1 MKKASCVI
9 ALLQL
14 IVTGVFLRLLPDT
27 VPIHWD
33 IMGRADN
40 FGSKYTYLIMP
51 VVTAA
56 MVLLLIV
63 SARSLT
69 KKAEASGDEKKTAEA
84 ASNVKVMNIVMVGV
98 TVLMSVIQCYNLW
111 NAMRSGKVG
120 AENITDN
127 GLGIMTFMMGLLFI
141 VLGNFMPKTKRN
153 GGIGLRTASSMYND
167 TTWRK
172 SNNYAGKA
180 LMIAGVLTV
189 ITALF
194 AKPAIAVLLMLVY
207 NIGATVDSCVYAKKV
222 CEEEKKLNSPAAS
235 E

>member
-1 MKKASCVI
+1 MKKAVWII
-9 ALLQL
+9 AVLQV
-14 IVTGVFLRLLPDT
+14 IVTGVFLRLMPDT

-51 VVTAA
+51 AVTAA
-56 MVLLLIV
+56 MVLF
-63 SARSLT
+63 LT
-69 KKAEASGDEKKTAEA
+69 AMGRPLAKKAEGAQDEKKTAEA
-84 ASNVKVMNIVMVGV
+84 VNNIKVMNIVMVSV
-98 TVLMSVIQCYNLW
+98 TVLMSVIQCYNLY
-111 NAMRSGKVG
+111 NATRSGKVG
-120 AENITDN
+120 AENLTDN
-127 GLGIMTFMMGLLFI
+127 GLGIMVFMMGLMFI

-153 GGIGLRTASSMYND
+153 GSIGLRTSSSMYND

-194 AKPAIAVLLMLVY
+194 TKPAIAIVLMLVY
-207 NIGATVDSCVYAKKV
+207 NITSTVASCVYAKKV
-222 CEEEKKLNSPAAS
+222 YNEEISRSDGKTQ
-235 E
+235 